1 MRATV
6 RVALCT
12 PTFPYGNKHRYGA
25 ERGAHTPGSAAVVGD
40 PAQLR
45 PSRKQRL
52 RDAKGRFCFRFFIFL
67 PLMLWGKGH
76 HYTYLHVLMLYVH
89 IHHVPALNH
98 LKH

>member
-52 RDAKGRFCFRFFIFL
+52 RDAKGRDSVSGSSSSF
-67 PLMLWGKGH
+67 PWGKGH
-76 HYTYLHVLMLYVH
+76 HYTYLHVLM
-89 IHHVPALNH
+89 
-98 LKH
+98 